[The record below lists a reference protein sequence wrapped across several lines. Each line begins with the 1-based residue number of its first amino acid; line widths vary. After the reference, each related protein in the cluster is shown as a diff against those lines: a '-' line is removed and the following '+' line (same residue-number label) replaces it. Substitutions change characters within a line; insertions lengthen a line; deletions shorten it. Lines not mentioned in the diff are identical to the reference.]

1 MITYNLSSDQPIGVF
16 DSGLG
21 GLSTLKELTALLP
34 NEKFIFYGDHE
45 NAPYGSKSADEV
57 RRLSLACAEKLMFRR
72 VKAIVIACNTAT
84 SASAK
89 VLRAYYPFL
98 PIIGAEPAVKP
109 AVTAFPGSEIIVMAT
124 EMTLAEE
131 KFRSLCDKY
140 KDMADI
146 IPLPCPGLMEF
157 IERGETDG
165 EDIKSYLEAKLKPVI
180 TERTKAIVLGCTHY
194 PFAKRTISEVAGE
207 GIALFDGN
215 LGIAKE
221 LSRRL
226 KESGLYTNSTEKGY
240 ITFIGSGMSEDIDK
254 TTEKLM
260 ELEI

>member
-1 MITYNLSSDQPIGVF
+1 MITYNPTPDLPIGVF

-21 GLSTLKELTALLP
+21 GLSTLKVLTAVLP
-34 NEKFIFYGDHE
+34 NENFIFYGDHE

-89 VLRAYYPFL
+89 VMRAFYPFL

-109 AVTAFPGSEIIVMAT
+109 AVTSYPGGEIIVMAT
-124 EMTLAEE
+124 ELTLAEE
-131 KFRSLCDKY
+131 KFRSLCSQY

-146 IPLPCPGLMEF
+146 VPLPCPGLMEF

-165 EDIKSYLEAKLKPVI
+165 DELRAYLEDRLKPALS
-180 TERTKAIVLGCTHY
+180 TRTKAIVLGCTHY
-194 PFAKRTISEVAGE
+194 PFAKRIISEVAG
-207 GIALFDGN
+207 GDIALFDGN
-215 LGIAKE
+215 RGIANE

-226 KESGLYTNSTEKGY
+226 KEKGLDTDSTEKGH
-240 ITFIGSGMSEDIDK
+240 ITFTGSGMSEEIEK